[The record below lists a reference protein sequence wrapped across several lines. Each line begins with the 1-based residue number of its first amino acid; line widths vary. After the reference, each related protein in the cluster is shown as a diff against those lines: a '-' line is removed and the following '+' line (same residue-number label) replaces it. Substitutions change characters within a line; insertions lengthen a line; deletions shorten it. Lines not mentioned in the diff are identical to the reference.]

1 MIKGRISIKGGAA
14 WGLDERS
21 QHLLKILVE
30 RYIAGGQPLGSRT
43 LARHAKLELSPATIR
58 NVMADLEDMGLVC
71 SPHTSAG
78 RMPTNLGYRFFV
90 DSLLRVK
97 DLREQEVERLAYNLG
112 SEPDIKGLV
121 RKTSSVLSEFTRLV
135 SVVMVPRKNNR
146 ALEQVEFLPLTGKRV
161 LLILV
166 LSNDEIENR
175 IIKTDRE
182 YTRIE
187 LEQAANY
194 INQTFSGRGLGSIR
208 SGVLHA
214 MSAVRHELDRLMQ
227 TVIDM
232 AERAFGDAEDD
243 EDDYVLAG
251 ETHLM
256 GASELADIEMLRRL
270 FEAFNQK
277 RDILHLL
284 DQALKASGV
293 QIFIGEELGYEALGG
308 CSAVTSTY
316 ESNGAVLGVLA
327 VIGPTRMPYQRVI
340 PIVDLAAKALG
351 SALKSFH

>member
-1 MIKGRISIKGGAA
+1 MIKGRISITGGAV

-30 RYIAGGQPLGSRT
+30 RYIAEGQPLGSRT

-58 NVMADLEDMGLVC
+58 NVMADLEGMGLVC

-78 RMPTNLGYRFFV
+78 RVPTNLGYRFFV

-97 DLREQEVERLAYNLG
+97 DLHEREVERLAYNLG

-121 RKTSSVLSEFTRLV
+121 RKTSSVLAEFTRLV

-146 ALEQVEFLPLTGKRV
+146 ALDHVEFLPLSGNRV

-187 LEQAANY
+187 LEQATNY
-194 INQTFSGRGLGSIR
+194 INQTFSGRDLGSIR
-208 SGVLHA
+208 SGVLQE

-227 TVIDM
+227 TVIEM
-232 AERAFGDAEDD
+232 AEMAFGGAEDD

-256 GASELADIEMLRRL
+256 GASELSDIEMLRRL

-340 PIVDLAAKALG
+340 PIVDLAAKAFG

>member
-30 RYIAGGQPLGSRT
+30 RYIADGQPLGSRT

-90 DSLLRVK
+90 DSLLRVM
-97 DLREQEVERLAYNLG
+97 DLREREVERLAYNLG
-112 SEPDIKGLV
+112 SEADIKGLV

-175 IIKTDRE
+175 VIKTDRE

-194 INQTFSGRGLGSIR
+194 INQTLSGRDLGSIR
-208 SGVLHA
+208 SGVLQE

-227 TVIDM
+227 TVIEM
-232 AERAFGDAEDD
+232 AERAFGGAEDN
-243 EDDYVLAG
+243 EGDYVLAG
-251 ETHLM
+251 ET
-256 GASELADIEMLRRL
+256 
-270 FEAFNQK
+270 
-277 RDILHLL
+277 
-284 DQALKASGV
+284 
-293 QIFIGEELGYEALGG
+293 
-308 CSAVTSTY
+308 
-316 ESNGAVLGVLA
+316 
-327 VIGPTRMPYQRVI
+327 
-340 PIVDLAAKALG
+340 
-351 SALKSFH
+351 

>member
-1 MIKGRISIKGGAA
+1 MIKGRISIKGEAIR
-14 WGLDERS
+14 GLDERS
-21 QHLLKILVE
+21 RHLLKILVE
-30 RYIAGGQPLGSRT
+30 RYIAEGQPIGSRT

-78 RMPTNLGYRFFV
+78 RMPTHLGYRFFV
-90 DSLLRVK
+90 DSLLTV
-97 DLREQEVERLAYNLG
+97 DLRAWEVERLAYDLG
-112 SEPDIKGLV
+112 SEPDVKGLV
-121 RKTSSVLSEFTRLV
+121 RKASSVLSEFTHLA

-146 ALEQVEFLPLTGKRV
+146 ALEHVEFLPLSGNRV

-194 INQTFSGRGLGSIR
+194 INQTFTGRDLGSIR
-208 SGVLHA
+208 SGVLQE

-227 TVIDM
+227 TVIEM
-232 AERAFGDAEDD
+232 AEKAFGGGEDK

-256 GASELADIEMLRRL
+256 GASELSDIEMLRRL

-284 DQALKASGV
+284 DQAFKASGV

-340 PIVDLAAKALG
+340 PIVNLAAKALG